1 MAKAETQED
10 MAGERKPGGARVW
23 LFRGGV
29 ATAVGSLVANLVSR
43 LYRFPMVPNGEGHF
57 VVSPLL
63 RFWFA
68 AAGWGAL
75 LTIALSLFGRGM
87 PRWLLLA
94 AGLLL
99 LVLAYRLEL
108 LTFA

>member
-1 MAKAETQED
+1 MKAETQD
-10 MAGERKPGGARVW
+10 DRAVERKPKNARVW
-23 LFRGGV
+23 LFRCGV
-29 ATAVGSLVANLVSR
+29 AAAAVSLTANLVSR
-43 LYRFPMVPNGEGHF
+43 VYRFPMVLNGEGHY

-68 AAGWGAL
+68 AAGWGAV
-75 LTIALSLFGRGM
+75 LTIALSLFGRGR

-94 AGLLL
+94 AGMLL